1 MDAPVLVTISYIT
14 DLYFSLN
21 DNIVCKECCTK
32 DEVMS
37 VIKECFENCLH
48 VCQRGK
54 TYCQEIIMYITC
66 KSNLELFN
74 VMLESI

>member
-37 VIKECFENCLH
+37 VIK
-48 VCQRGK
+48 
-54 TYCQEIIMYITC
+54 
-66 KSNLELFN
+66 N
-74 VMLESI
+74 VLKIAFMCVKEERRIVRKLLCI